1 MRHLAIPIVIA
12 PVFMVGC
19 AARPIKPV
27 GTPGTLAELRNVRP
41 DLQEVKVEQGLD
53 QAMQQYRRFLEEA
66 PETAMTPEAMRRLA
80 DLQLEK
86 QFGIRTGNAKPR
98 EMAAPK
104 PASILAGSRAG
115 SPNPAAPAA
124 SARRKETDQDFE
136 RRTTAEAGIL
146 AVSNA
151 GASPADTVR
160 AGADAEGPLEAIALY
175 NRLLTEYPSYKDS
188 DQVLYQMA
196 RAYDE
201 LGRTKEAIATM
212 ERLIRANP
220 HSAHLD
226 EVQFRRGEYFFT
238 RRRFRDAESAYSG
251 IVKLGTASEF
261 YELALYKLGWTF
273 YKQDFYEEA
282 LQKYIALLD
291 YKVSIGYDFDQT
303 HDEDDDR
310 RVADTFRVISL
321 SFSNLGGP
329 ETMQEYFSKFGN
341 RSYEDRVYS
350 NLGEHY
356 LSKLRYDDAAK
367 TYKAFVTLYPFHRSA
382 PRFGMRVV
390 ETFTQGGFPKLVL
403 ESKREFASKY
413 GLKSEYWRHFKP
425 EESPEVLAYLKT
437 NLKDLATHYHAQYQN
452 ANEADEKLANYREA
466 SQWYGAYLES
476 FPKEADSPPVNYQ
489 LADLFL
495 ENKDFG
501 EAARQYDRTAYGY
514 APHPQSAAAGYAA
527 IYAYREQLKVA
538 GKEQQDAVKHD
549 TVASSLKFADA
560 FPQDEH
566 AAAVLG
572 AAADDLYELKNYKA
586 AIEADQRVIDNYP
599 NAEAA
604 IRRSAW
610 IVVAHGSFELAEY
623 SQAEHAYAEVLK
635 VTPQGDESRASF
647 VDNLA
652 ASIYKQGE
660 IANEAQDY
668 RAAADN
674 FLRIR
679 SAAPTS
685 SVRATAEYDAG
696 AALIRLEDWKAAVEV
711 LEAFRSTFPEHKLQL
726 EATKQI
732 AYAYRQS
739 GQLSHAAGEYDRIA
753 SQSDDPALRS
763 EALLDAGDLYSQS
776 NSRDRALDAYIRYV
790 KEFPKP
796 VETAIETRF
805 KIAEMYKAAHDQP
818 LYHQQL
824 EEMVRADAGAGTER
838 TGRTRTIAARSA
850 LVLAEKLYGD
860 FVVVKLRQP
869 FETSLQ
875 DKKQRMDATI
885 AALGRLVNYEIAEV
899 TAAATYYM
907 AEAYSNFSRSLL
919 ESERPADLK
928 PEDLEEFKNNLD
940 EAAFPFEE
948 KAINVHEKN
957 MELLH
962 AGVFNSWIEKS
973 LSRRTEL
980 MPGRYAKRETS
991 SGFVDAIDRPVDESP
1006 ESQVS
1011 DDPQSSENAVTQGV
1025 AVTDEMRA
1033 DYESAVGML
1042 KEERYEPGIA
1052 LLLKMTEKTPALT
1065 AAHIDL
1071 GIAYARTGDLDR
1083 AEASLNKALESD
1095 PKQPAAYNELG
1106 MVQRRKKEFAKAR
1119 ASYEAALAQSA
1130 DFRYAHR
1137 NVAIL
1142 CDLYLGDYTCAM
1154 EHYEAYSRIV
1164 PDDAEV
1170 VKWIADLRNRA
1181 KKAEER

>member
-124 SARRKETDQDFE
+124 SARRKESDQDFD

-201 LGRTKEAIATM
+201 LGRTEEAIATM
-212 ERLIRANP
+212 ERLIRTNP
-220 HSAHLD
+220 HSSHFD

-238 RRRFRDAESAYSG
+238 RRRYRDAESAYSG
-251 IVKLGTASEF
+251 IVKLGHSSEF
-261 YELALYKLGWTF
+261 YELALYKLGWTL
-273 YKQDFYEEA
+273 YKQEFYEEA

-291 YKVSIGYDFDQT
+291 YKVKIGYDFDQT

-356 LSKLRYDDAAK
+356 LGKLRYDDAAK
-367 TYKAFVTLYPFHRSA
+367 TYKAFVALYPFHRSP
-382 PRFGMRVV
+382 PRFGRRVV
-390 ETFTQGGFPKLVL
+390 EAFTQGGFPKLVL

-413 GLKSEYWRHFKP
+413 GLKAEYWRHFKP

-452 ANEADEKLANYREA
+452 AQESGEKFANYREA
-466 SQWYGAYLES
+466 RQWYGAYLES

-489 LADLFL
+489 LADLLL

-501 EAARQYDRTAYGY
+501 EAAKQYERTAYEY
-514 APHPQSAAAGYAA
+514 TPHPQSAAAGYAA
-527 IYAYREQLKVA
+527 VYAYREQLKVA
-538 GKEQQDAVKHD
+538 SASSNDQQDSVKRD

-566 AAAVLG
+566 AAAILG
-572 AAADDLYELKNYKA
+572 AAADDMYQMKDYRA
-586 AIEADQRVIDNYP
+586 AVEADQRVIDKYP
-599 NAEAA
+599 DAEAS

-623 SQAEHAYAEVLK
+623 PQAERAYA
-635 VTPQGDESRASF
+635 
-647 VDNLA
+647 
-652 ASIYKQGE
+652 
-660 IANEAQDY
+660 
-668 RAAADN
+668 
-674 FLRIR
+674 
-679 SAAPTS
+679 
-685 SVRATAEYDAG
+685 
-696 AALIRLEDWKAAVEV
+696 
-711 LEAFRSTFPEHKLQL
+711 
-726 EATKQI
+726 
-732 AYAYRQS
+732 
-739 GQLSHAAGEYDRIA
+739 
-753 SQSDDPALRS
+753 
-763 EALLDAGDLYSQS
+763 
-776 NSRDRALDAYIRYV
+776 
-790 KEFPKP
+790 
-796 VETAIETRF
+796 
-805 KIAEMYKAAHDQP
+805 
-818 LYHQQL
+818 
-824 EEMVRADAGAGTER
+824 
-838 TGRTRTIAARSA
+838 
-850 LVLAEKLYGD
+850 
-860 FVVVKLRQP
+860 
-869 FETSLQ
+869 
-875 DKKQRMDATI
+875 
-885 AALGRLVNYEIAEV
+885 
-899 TAAATYYM
+899 
-907 AEAYSNFSRSLL
+907 
-919 ESERPADLK
+919 
-928 PEDLEEFKNNLD
+928 
-940 EAAFPFEE
+940 
-948 KAINVHEKN
+948 
-957 MELLH
+957 
-962 AGVFNSWIEKS
+962 
-973 LSRRTEL
+973 
-980 MPGRYAKRETS
+980 
-991 SGFVDAIDRPVDESP
+991 
-1006 ESQVS
+1006 
-1011 DDPQSSENAVTQGV
+1011 
-1025 AVTDEMRA
+1025 
-1033 DYESAVGML
+1033 
-1042 KEERYEPGIA
+1042 
-1052 LLLKMTEKTPALT
+1052 
-1065 AAHIDL
+1065 
-1071 GIAYARTGDLDR
+1071 
-1083 AEASLNKALESD
+1083 
-1095 PKQPAAYNELG
+1095 
-1106 MVQRRKKEFAKAR
+1106 
-1119 ASYEAALAQSA
+1119 
-1130 DFRYAHR
+1130 
-1137 NVAIL
+1137 
-1142 CDLYLGDYTCAM
+1142 
-1154 EHYEAYSRIV
+1154 
-1164 PDDAEV
+1164 
-1170 VKWIADLRNRA
+1170 
-1181 KKAEER
+1181 